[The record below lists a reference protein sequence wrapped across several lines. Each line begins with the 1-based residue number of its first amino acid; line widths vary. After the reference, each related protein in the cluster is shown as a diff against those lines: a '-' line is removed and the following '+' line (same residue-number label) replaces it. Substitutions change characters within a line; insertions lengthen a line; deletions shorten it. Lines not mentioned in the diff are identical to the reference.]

1 MTDKIDLNA
10 FISSP
15 YSSDLKKQQLEN
27 LAESAKN
34 IRKINESVEEYKARM
49 AQYREELQEKTRSE
63 NTDVLQERLANLD
76 ISNIGTKN
84 RIAIEN
90 LIREA
95 QAIRLFAYNNNYDT
109 NSIDFATLN
118 KAVEAANARLRSLK
132 NGNDNTNLGTGIFA
146 DTYKKQNKSNDDLLS
161 KMLNNSKKK

>member
-15 YSSDLKKQQLEN
+15 YSSDLKKQQWEN